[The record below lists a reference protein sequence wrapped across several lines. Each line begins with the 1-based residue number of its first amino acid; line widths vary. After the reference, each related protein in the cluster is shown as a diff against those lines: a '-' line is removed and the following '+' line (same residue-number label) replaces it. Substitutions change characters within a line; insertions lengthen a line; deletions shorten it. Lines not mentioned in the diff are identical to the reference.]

1 VLLAFV
7 AGRCLVP
14 MDETDLFYNLR
25 LGEIIL
31 HTRHVPRTNL
41 LSFTHPDFPDPN
53 LAWLFQLGLALV
65 YRAGGIPGTVL
76 LKAALVLGTFAL
88 LFRVALWRR
97 AHPALAAASLAL
109 AAFAA
114 EPRFVERPHLVTFLG
129 IATLLLA
136 LERAEAGRPRL
147 LVAMVPLGLG
157 WANGNSCF
165 FLAPAILLLYATG
178 AFADGL
184 VGAGRRALLVGGAM
198 LPLLFATPS
207 GTGWLGYVANHFRMP
222 FLRPLQEYRI
232 AEWPLDGPFFL
243 LLGAAVIACLPG
255 WRGPRPGPAEVPRPQ
270 VGLYRP
276 GAVPLRQALPM
287 FALAVLGARRIR
299 FVAEFALLAGPFL
312 AARLTS
318 GLAGARAFALV
329 HVRARFGRWSAAT
342 GPRAAQF
349 ASTVLLA
356 GLVVV
361 TLGPRVA
368 AATAGRPW
376 LDLSIEDGLVPFEA
390 IGWLDAHGLRDRL
403 YNDLEVGSYL
413 AWEGWPE
420 HRVFQDPRINAYP
433 ESFHAELRRA
443 DLPRARW
450 QALLDRFGVEAALV
464 TFPALNPRAA
474 LFEPRRWA
482 LCYRSAEALVFV
494 RRTPAHAPL
503 IAREELPLTFAYQ
516 AEGPASGV
524 ATLVLELPPADA
536 DGPVA
541 SRRVWAGRVAEQRI
555 ELLDPSAAERAFGR
569 ALDPAPGITSELA
582 PSSTELPAE
591 LLARFRSEAGA
602 LALRRG
608 QLDRAISL
616 LDGLPDPVARTNLG
630 FAQLERTRP
639 SSPGASSAI
648 AATQAAEQAL
658 ATFRAVLGVE
668 PDNPEAAFGEGLAL
682 ATLGRTQEA
691 VARLEAFV
699 ERWPNHLAA
708 PQARRM
714 LARLSAPA
722 SPRTRP

>member
-31 HTRHVPRTNL
+31 ETHHVPRTNL

-53 LAWLFQLGLALV
+53 LAWLFQLGLALAH
-65 YRAGGIPGTVL
+65 RAAGIPGTVL
-76 LKAALVLGTFAL
+76 LKTALVLGTFAL

-147 LVAMVPLGLG
+147 LVAMVFLGLG

-165 FLAPAILLLYATG
+165 FLAPAILLLYAAG

-184 VGAGRRALLVGGAM
+184 AGAGRRALLVGGAM

-222 FLRPLQEYRI
+222 FLRPLQEYRV
-232 AEWPLDGPFFL
+232 AEWPLDGAFFL
-243 LLGAAVIACLPG
+243 LLGAAVLACLPG
-255 WRGPRPGPAEVPRPQ
+255 LPGRPVVVEVARPEVERPRR
-270 VGLYRP
+270 R
-276 GAVPLRQALPM
+276 AVPLRQALPM
-287 FALAVLGARRIR
+287 FALAALGARRIR
-299 FVAEFALLAGPFL
+299 FVAEFSLLAGPFV
-312 AARLTS
+312 AARLTA
-318 GLAGARAFALV
+318 GLAEAHARWAAT
-329 HVRARFGRWSAAT
+329 RWSAAT
-342 GPRAAQF
+342 GTRIAQF
-349 ASTVLLA
+349 ASAVLLA
-356 GLVVV
+356 GLVAV
-361 TLGPRVA
+361 TVGPRLA
-368 AATAGRPW
+368 AVTAGRPW

-413 AWEGWPE
+413 TWQGWPE

-433 ESFHAELRRA
+433 ESFHAALRRA

-450 QALLDRFGVEAALV
+450 QALLDGFAVEAALV
-464 TFPALNPRAA
+464 TFPTQNPRAA
-474 LFEPRRWA
+474 LFDPRRWA

-494 RRTPAHAPL
+494 RRTAAHASL

-516 AEGPASGV
+516 ADGPAPGV
-524 ATLVLELPPADA
+524 ATLVLELPPPDA

-541 SRRVWAGRVAEQRI
+541 GPRVWSGRVAEQRI
-555 ELLDPSAAERAFGR
+555 ELLDPSAAERAFR
-569 ALDPAPGITSELA
+569 KALDSPPGAVPALA
-582 PSSTELPAE
+582 ELPPE
-591 LLARFRSEAGA
+591 LLARFRAEAGA
-602 LALRRG
+602 LALRQG
-608 QLDRAISL
+608 QLDRAIAL
-616 LDGLPDPVARTNLG
+616 LDGLADPAARTNLG
-630 FAQLERTRP
+630 FAQLERTTPPGP
-639 SSPGASSAI
+639 SPIAS
-648 AATQAAEQAL
+648 TRAAEQAL
-658 ATFRAVLGVE
+658 ATFRAVLGAG

-682 ATLGRTQEA
+682 ATLGRTEEA
-691 VARLEAFV
+691 IARLRAFV
-699 ERWPNHLAA
+699 ERWPNHLAS
-708 PQARRM
+708 PHARRM
-714 LARLSAPA
+714 LNRLSALRAP
-722 SPRTRP
+722 

>member
-1 VLLAFV
+1 VAGAALVLLAFV

-31 HTRHVPRTNL
+31 ATRHIPRTNL

-53 LAWLFQLGLALV
+53 LAWLFQIGLALV
-65 YRAGGIPGTVL
+65 HRAAGIPGTVL
-76 LKAALVLGTFAL
+76 FKTALVLGTFAL
-88 LFRVALWRR
+88 LFRVALRRR

-129 IATLLLA
+129 IATLLLS

-165 FLAPAILLLYATG
+165 FLAPAILLLYAAG
-178 AFADGL
+178 AFADGRAASP
-184 VGAGRRALLVGGAM
+184 GFARGAGFARAGRRALLVGGAM
-198 LPLLFATPS
+198 LPLLFATPC

-222 FLRPLQEYRI
+222 FLRPLQEYRV

-255 WRGPRPGPAEVPRPQ
+255 LRG
-270 VGLYRP
+270 P

-299 FVAEFALLAGPFL
+299 FVAEFALLAGPFV
-312 AARLTS
+312 AARLTA
-318 GLAGARAFALV
+318 GLAEVHARVLV
-329 HVRARFGRWSAAT
+329 HVRTRSGGWSAVA
-342 GPRAAQF
+342 GPRASQF
-349 ASTVLLA
+349 ASTILLA
-356 GLVVV
+356 GLVVA
-361 TLGPRVA
+361 TLGPRLA

-413 AWEGWPE
+413 AWEGWPG

-450 QALLDRFGVEAALV
+450 QALLDGFGVEAALV
-464 TFPALNPRAA
+464 TFPAQNPRAA
-474 LFEPRRWA
+474 LFDPRRWA
-482 LCYRSAEALVFV
+482 LCYRSSEALVFV
-494 RRTPAHAPL
+494 RRTAAHGPL

-524 ATLVLELPPADA
+524 ATLVLDLPPADA

-541 SRRVWAGRVAEQRI
+541 SPRAWAGRVAEQRI
-555 ELLDPSAAERAFGR
+555 ELLDPSAAEQAFSR
-569 ALDPAPGITSELA
+569 ALDPAPGIA
-582 PSSTELPAE
+582 PEAVPDRAELPPE

-602 LALRRG
+602 LALRQG
-608 QLDRAISL
+608 HLDRAIAL
-616 LDGLPDPVARTNLG
+616 LDGLADPAARTNLG
-630 FAQLERTRP
+630 FAQLEHERP
-639 SSPGASSAI
+639 RGPSQIGSAR
-648 AATQAAEQAL
+648 AAEQAL
-658 ATFRAVLGVE
+658 STFRAVLGAE

-682 ATLGRTQEA
+682 ATLGRTPEA
-691 VARLEAFV
+691 TARLRTFV

-714 LARLSAPA
+714 LSRLS
-722 SPRTRP
+722 TQ